1 MYYYVVGLIF
11 KDWTLIMII
20 HFGIN
25 GFKWLVKHWIEL
37 INMVGK
43 VLGD

>member
-20 HFGIN
+20 HVGIN